1 MRNILYNIYHTFL
14 VNIVLLRTESSI
26 FPSLLVLDA
35 LLGLII
41 DERTAFT
48 ITSSLS
54 DSFSIGFMFIT

>member
-26 FPSLLVLDA
+26 FPSLFVLDA